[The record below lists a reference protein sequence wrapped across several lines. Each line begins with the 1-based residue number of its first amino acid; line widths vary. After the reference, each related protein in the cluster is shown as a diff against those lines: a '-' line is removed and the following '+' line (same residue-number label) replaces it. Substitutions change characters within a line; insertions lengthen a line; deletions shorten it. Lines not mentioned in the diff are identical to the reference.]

1 MENLLPM
8 ISNNE
13 FLAKRNK
20 GMQKKMNICFSIMP
34 FEKGF
39 DDIEKIIRSV
49 ARDCGLD
56 YVRGDRINQP
66 GSIMPQILHDI
77 RHASVVV
84 ADITGNNPNVFYELG
99 IAHHIKGPERVVI
112 IKQKKDTKEVY
123 DVHEFRQLLYTHN
136 EAGRTELRN
145 KLPEYFRKAI
155 STTADQEVWNVVR
168 GRLQRTKLIVRD
180 LKRLVDNAGP
190 EGLKNV
196 TIRVAAGLSS
206 LAISDNEP
214 VDPMDTEYQDQL
226 LLERNTLRRAL
237 FLGARLKAILNP
249 PRRFAKTMLPTRL
262 RKRYQ
267 RLIGLLEGCSD
278 ITNNPQGADED
289 LAVMKQ
295 CEFVLTPTPLPN
307 FFIIDKTIAYEGMKR
322 RGTAGFDMTHC
333 EISADGIK
341 DMITHFDQ
349 LFNDSLHEMVRTH
362 PPDGRFAEQ
371 LNAFYREAV
380 SSDE

>member
-1 MENLLPM
+1 
-8 ISNNE
+8 
-13 FLAKRNK
+13 
-20 GMQKKMNICFSIMP
+20 MP
-34 FEKGF
+34 FEEGF
-39 DDIEKIIRSV
+39 EDIDAIIHSV
-49 ARDCGLD
+49 ALDCGLE
-56 YVRGDRINQP
+56 YIRGDRINQP

-77 RHASVVV
+77 RRASVVV

-112 IKQKKDTKEVY
+112 IKQKNDTKEVY

-136 EAGRTELRN
+136 EAGRTEFRN

-155 STTADQEVWNVVR
+155 SITSDQEVWNVVR

-180 LKRLVDNAGP
+180 LKRLVDSAGL
-190 EGLKNV
+190 EGLNNV

-214 VDPMDTEYQDQL
+214 VDSIDPEYWEQL
-226 LLERNTLRRAL
+226 LLERNTLRKAL

-262 RKRYQ
+262 RQRYK
-267 RLIGLLEGCSD
+267 RLIGLLEGRSD
-278 ITNNPQGADED
+278 ITNSQQGADED

-307 FFIIDKTIAYEGMKR
+307 LFIIDNTIAYEGLKR
-322 RGTAGFDMTHC
+322 RGSAGFDMTHC
-333 EISADGIK
+333 EKSADGLK
-341 DMITHFDQ
+341 DIITHFDQ
-349 LFNDSLHEMVRTH
+349 VFDDSLREMVRTH

-371 LNAFYREAV
+371 LNAFYHEAV
-380 SSDE
+380 SSNE